1 MDFVHERER
10 EIFPYD
16 HSEGFFVCCRY
27 FQQFGSIFR
36 AMHIFNPFTGEKKGY
51 GFVDFVDFNV
61 VKRCTHGGSNS
72 KMFQIH
78 GQQAWYGKF
87 LPRNIKVRLSISYD
101 TPIND
106 SDNDNRETLCTWR
119 TVWGTCY

>member
-1 MDFVHERER
+1 
-10 EIFPYD
+10 
-16 HSEGFFVCCRY
+16 
-27 FQQFGSIFR
+27 
-36 AMHIFNPFTGEKKGY
+36 MHIFNPFTGEKKGY

-101 TPIND
+101 TPMNKMIMRMLTERPD
-106 SDNDNRETLCTWR
+106 VPGGQCGEHAIET
-119 TVWGTCY
+119 VVSEGA